1 MTTRRCHSC
10 LDGEAQQHALLH
22 VCCTRVAARALH
34 THCTHAGC
42 TLDARCT
49 HDARSHAAYTLHW
62 YTLCLRCSALRST
75 RRDALLECALGEACW
90 LGRPTCVAR
99 ILDAGASASGV
110 LKSWDASPL
119 DVAWAS
125 WANGALIQAGC

>member
-10 LDGEAQQHALLH
+10 LDGEAGPTACATACVLHVLLH
-22 VCCTRVAARALH
+22 LQYTRIAR
-34 THCTHAGC
+34 
-42 TLDARCT
+42 
-49 HDARSHAAYTLHW
+49 TLHARR
-62 YTLCLRCSALRST
+62 TLARRIHPGLVHAVPRCSALRST

-90 LGRPTCVAR
+90 LGRPNCVAR
-99 ILDAGASASGV
+99 ILDAGASAVGF

-125 WANGALIQAGC
+125 WANGALL